1 VKMLYITAGDDIVA
15 RRVRLSYLLH
25 SSGGGRMKKEWVWNV
40 SIRSMEREVICFA
53 PSTGWQV
60 QAQGYRLYV
69 NTDLAAELRVQ
80 DQVRMNVGELGK
92 PDWAAFIGTV
102 VDCSSDSI
110 LLYTSPQYES
120 SLMNTR
126 QLERLF
132 SPLTSIEGAQNVI
145 NKFGF
150 FPPFHYDEITKVRM
164 EAAGLHGNQKNL
176 SVTIMH
182 TSAGGLEQPIAL
194 YFEDIQQEKI
204 SPAEEYNICL
214 QLSLAYED
222 DQIRVELDAVSGFEA
237 SFICRKMIVQLHEE
251 SKS

>member
-1 VKMLYITAGDDIVA
+1 MLGV
-15 RRVRLSYLLH
+15 VLLSKLMLDN
-25 SSGGGRMKKEWVWNV
+25 REWNV
-40 SIRSMEREVICFA
+40 SVHSVEREEICFA
-53 PSTGWQV
+53 PSTEWQV

-69 NTDLAAELRVQ
+69 NTDLAAELRAQ
-80 DQVRMNVGELGK
+80 DQVRMTVGDLGR

-102 VDCSSDSI
+102 VDCSPDSI

-145 NKFGF
+145 DKLGF
-150 FPPFHYDEITKVRM
+150 FPPFHYDVITNVRI
-164 EAAGLHGNQKNL
+164 EVAELHGNQKNL
-176 SVTIMH
+176 SVTIRH

-194 YFEDIQQEKI
+194 YFEDIQHEKI
-204 SPAEEYNICL
+204 STAEECNICL
-214 QLSLAYED
+214 QLSHTYEG

-237 SFICRKMIVQLHEE
+237 SFLCRKMSAQFHDE

>member
-1 VKMLYITAGDDIVA
+1 MLDN
-15 RRVRLSYLLH
+15 R
-25 SSGGGRMKKEWVWNV
+25 EWNV
-40 SIRSMEREVICFA
+40 SVYSVEREEIYFA
-53 PSTGWQV
+53 PSTDWQV

-69 NTDLAAELRVQ
+69 NTDLSAELRAQ
-80 DQVRMNVGELGK
+80 DQVRMTVGDLGK

-102 VDCSSDSI
+102 VDCSTDSI

-145 NKFGF
+145 DKFGF
-150 FPPFHYDEITKVRM
+150 FPPFHYDEITKVHM
-164 EAAGLHGNQKNL
+164 EDAGLHGNQKNL
-176 SVTIMH
+176 SVTIRH
-182 TSAGGLEQPIAL
+182 TSAGGPKQPIAL

-204 SPAEEYNICL
+204 SPAEECNICL
-214 QLSLAYED
+214 QLSLAYEG

-237 SFICRKMIVQLHEE
+237 SFLCRKMIVQFHDE

>member
-1 VKMLYITAGDDIVA
+1 MLDNW
-15 RRVRLSYLLH
+15 
-25 SSGGGRMKKEWVWNV
+25 EWNV
-40 SIRSMEREVICFA
+40 SVRSVKREEICFT
-53 PSTGWQV
+53 PNTDWQV

-69 NTDLAAELRVQ
+69 NTDLSAELRAQ
-80 DQVRMNVGELGK
+80 DQVRMTVGELGK

-102 VDCSSDSI
+102 VNCRTDSI

-132 SPLTSIEGAQNVI
+132 SPLTSIEGAESVI
-145 NKFGF
+145 DKLGF
-150 FPPFHYDEITKVRM
+150 FPPFHYDVITKARI

-176 SVTIMH
+176 SVTIRH

-194 YFEDIQQEKI
+194 YFEDIQHEKI

-214 QLSLAYED
+214 QLSLAYES

-237 SFICRKMIVQLHEE
+237 SFLCRKMVVQFHDG